1 MKTFKRLKDIVN
13 ANVHAKLDK
22 IEDPEK
28 MIRYM
33 LTEMEETLVEA
44 KSATAEKMA
53 NRAVIE
59 QEIKQAKDQLGR
71 WENRAKLAV
80 EKERDDLAREALV
93 EKNRIVRRLAAL
105 EEELLQ
111 MQSIIDSMQEQMA
124 KLEAKREEVRDKQR
138 MLVQRAYHAK
148 EKKKVVETLRQI
160 DAETTYRKFSD
171 LEEKIERMEADAEMA
186 GIWQLWDA
194 AVGSAIAENAR
205 PAAFKGGLLVVHV
218 SSSTW
223 IHQLLFLK
231 TDILAKVNHAFGKS
245 LVQDI
250 KFKIGP
256 L

>member
-44 KSATAEKMA
+44 KSATAERLA
-53 NRAVIE
+53 NKAVIE
-59 QEIKQAKDQLGR
+59 QEIKQVKELLGR

-80 EKERDDLAREALV
+80 EKDRDDLAREALV
-93 EKNRIVRRLAAL
+93 EKNRVVKRLASL

-111 MQSIIDSMQEQMA
+111 MQSIVDSMQDQIA
-124 KLEAKREEVRDKQR
+124 KLMAKREEVRDKQR

-160 DAETTYRKFSD
+160 DAETTYHKFSE

-186 GIWQLWDA
+186 GFA
-194 AVGSAIAENAR
+194 GA
-205 PAAFKGGLLVVHV
+205 
-218 SSSTW
+218 
-223 IHQLLFLK
+223 
-231 TDILAKVNHAFGKS
+231 GKS
-245 LVQDI
+245 KETEFAQMETDEAIEAELASM
-250 KFKIGP
+250 KAKKNKKKEN
-256 L
+256 

>member
-59 QEIKQAKDQLGR
+59 QEKKQAKDLLGR

-80 EKERDDLAREALV
+80 EKDRDDLAREALV
-93 EKNRIVRRLAAL
+93 EKNRVVRRLASL

-111 MQSIIDSMQEQMA
+111 MQSIIDSMQEQIV
-124 KLEAKREEVRDKQR
+124 KLEEKREEVRDKQR

-148 EKKKVVETLRQI
+148 EKKKVVETLKQI
-160 DAETTYRKFSD
+160 NAEATYRKFSE

-186 GIWQLWDA
+186 GFSGAGLSKEKEFSKMEKDEGIE
-194 AVGSAIAENAR
+194 AELASMK
-205 PAAFKGGLLVVHV
+205 AK
-218 SSSTW
+218 
-223 IHQLLFLK
+223 K
-231 TDILAKVNHAFGKS
+231 TKKKES
-245 LVQDI
+245 
-250 KFKIGP
+250 
-256 L
+256 

>member
-1 MKTFKRLKDIVN
+1 MKTIKRLKDIVN

-33 LTEMEETLVEA
+33 LTEMEEALVEA
-44 KSATAEKMA
+44 KSATAERLA

-59 QEIKQAKDQLGR
+59 HEIKQVKDLLGR

-80 EKERDDLAREALV
+80 DKERDDLAREALV
-93 EKNRIVRRLAAL
+93 EKNRVVRRLAAL

-111 MQSIIDSMQEQMA
+111 MQSIVDSMQEQIA

-138 MLVQRAYHAK
+138 MLIQRAYHAK

-160 DAETTYRKFSD
+160 DAESTYRKFSD

-186 GIWQLWDA
+186 GFNGAGISKEKEFSQMETDEE
-194 AVGSAIAENAR
+194 IEAELASM
-205 PAAFKGGLLVVHV
+205 K
-218 SSSTW
+218 SK
-223 IHQLLFLK
+223 K
-231 TDILAKVNHAFGKS
+231 TKKKEN
-245 LVQDI
+245 
-250 KFKIGP
+250 
-256 L
+256 

>member
-1 MKTFKRLKDIVN
+1 MHEDGQEEKIRKPHNGTANKGDHMKTFKRLKDIVN

-44 KSATAEKMA
+44 KSATAERLA

-59 QEIKQAKDQLGR
+59 QEIKQVKQLLGR

-80 EKERDDLAREALV
+80 EKDRDDLAREALT
-93 EKNRIVRRLAAL
+93 EKNRVVRRLASL

-111 MQSIIDSMQEQMA
+111 MQSIIDSMQEQIA

-160 DAETTYRKFSD
+160 DAETTYRKFSE

-186 GIWQLWDA
+186 GFSGGTQTKEKQFAQMEADEEIE
-194 AVGSAIAENAR
+194 AELASMK
-205 PAAFKGGLLVVHV
+205 AK
-218 SSSTW
+218 
-223 IHQLLFLK
+223 K
-231 TDILAKVNHAFGKS
+231 TKKKES
-245 LVQDI
+245 
-250 KFKIGP
+250 
-256 L
+256 

>member
-44 KSATAEKMA
+44 KSATAERLA
-53 NRAVIE
+53 NKAVIE
-59 QEIKQAKDQLGR
+59 QEIKQVKELLGR

-80 EKERDDLAREALV
+80 EKDRDDLAREALV
-93 EKNRIVRRLAAL
+93 EKNRVVKRLASL

-111 MQSIIDSMQEQMA
+111 MQSIVDSMQDQIA
-124 KLEAKREEVRDKQR
+124 KLMAKREEVRDKQR

-160 DAETTYRKFSD
+160 DAETTYHKFSE

-186 GIWQLWDA
+186 GFA
-194 AVGSAIAENAR
+194 GA
-205 PAAFKGGLLVVHV
+205 
-218 SSSTW
+218 
-223 IHQLLFLK
+223 
-231 TDILAKVNHAFGKS
+231 GKS
-245 LVQDI
+245 KETEFAQMEIDEAIEAELASM
-250 KFKIGP
+250 KAKKNKKKEN
-256 L
+256 

>member
-59 QEIKQAKDQLGR
+59 QEIKQAKDLLDR

-80 EKERDDLAREALV
+80 EKDRDDLAREALV
-93 EKNRIVRRLAAL
+93 EKNRVVRRLASL

-111 MQSIIDSMQEQMA
+111 MQSIIDSMQEQIV
-124 KLEAKREEVRDKQR
+124 KLEEKREEVRDKQR

-148 EKKKVVETLRQI
+148 EKKKVVETLKQI
-160 DAETTYRKFSD
+160 NAEATYRKFSE

-186 GIWQLWDA
+186 GFSGAGISKEKEFSQMENDEE
-194 AVGSAIAENAR
+194 IEAELASMK
-205 PAAFKGGLLVVHV
+205 AK
-218 SSSTW
+218 
-223 IHQLLFLK
+223 K
-231 TDILAKVNHAFGKS
+231 TKKKES
-245 LVQDI
+245 
-250 KFKIGP
+250 
-256 L
+256 

>member
-53 NRAVIE
+53 NHAVIE
-59 QEIKQAKDQLGR
+59 QEIKQAKDLLGR

-80 EKERDDLAREALV
+80 EKDRDDLAREALV
-93 EKNRIVRRLAAL
+93 EKNRVVRRLASL

-111 MQSIIDSMQEQMA
+111 MQSIIDSMQEQIV
-124 KLEAKREEVRDKQR
+124 KLEEKREEVRDKQR

-148 EKKKVVETLRQI
+148 EKKKVVETLKQI
-160 DAETTYRKFSD
+160 NAEATYRKFSE

-186 GIWQLWDA
+186 GFSGAGLSKEKEFSQMENDEEIE
-194 AVGSAIAENAR
+194 AELASMK
-205 PAAFKGGLLVVHV
+205 AK
-218 SSSTW
+218 
-223 IHQLLFLK
+223 K
-231 TDILAKVNHAFGKS
+231 TKKKES
-245 LVQDI
+245 
-250 KFKIGP
+250 
-256 L
+256 

>member
-59 QEIKQAKDQLGR
+59 QEIKQAKDLLDR

-80 EKERDDLAREALV
+80 EKDRDDLAREALV
-93 EKNRIVRRLAAL
+93 EKNRVVRRLASL

-111 MQSIIDSMQEQMA
+111 MQSIIDSMQEQIV
-124 KLEAKREEVRDKQR
+124 KLEEKREEVRDKQR

-148 EKKKVVETLRQI
+148 EKKKVVETLKQI
-160 DAETTYRKFSD
+160 NAEATYRKFSE

-186 GIWQLWDA
+186 GFSGAGLSKEKEFSQMENDEEIE
-194 AVGSAIAENAR
+194 AELASMK
-205 PAAFKGGLLVVHV
+205 AK
-218 SSSTW
+218 
-223 IHQLLFLK
+223 K
-231 TDILAKVNHAFGKS
+231 TKKKES
-245 LVQDI
+245 
-250 KFKIGP
+250 
-256 L
+256 

>member
-59 QEIKQAKDQLGR
+59 QEIKQAKDLLGR

-80 EKERDDLAREALV
+80 EKDRDDLAREALV
-93 EKNRIVRRLAAL
+93 EKNRVVRRLASF

-111 MQSIIDSMQEQMA
+111 MQSIIDSMQEQIV
-124 KLEAKREEVRDKQR
+124 KLEEKREEVRDKQR

-148 EKKKVVETLRQI
+148 EKKKVVETLKQI
-160 DAETTYRKFSD
+160 NAEATYRKFSE

-186 GIWQLWDA
+186 GFSGAGLSKEKEFSQMENDEEIE
-194 AVGSAIAENAR
+194 AELASMK
-205 PAAFKGGLLVVHV
+205 AK
-218 SSSTW
+218 
-223 IHQLLFLK
+223 K
-231 TDILAKVNHAFGKS
+231 TKKKES
-245 LVQDI
+245 
-250 KFKIGP
+250 
-256 L
+256 

>member
-59 QEIKQAKDQLGR
+59 QEIKQAKDLLGR

-80 EKERDDLAREALV
+80 EKDRDDLAREALV
-93 EKNRIVRRLAAL
+93 EKNRVVRRLASL

-111 MQSIIDSMQEQMA
+111 MQSIIDSMQEQIV
-124 KLEAKREEVRDKQR
+124 KLEEKREEVRDKQR

-148 EKKKVVETLRQI
+148 EKKKVVETLKQI
-160 DAETTYRKFSD
+160 NAEATYRKFSE

-186 GIWQLWDA
+186 GFSGAGLSKEKEFSQMENDEEIE
-194 AVGSAIAENAR
+194 AELASMK
-205 PAAFKGGLLVVHV
+205 AK
-218 SSSTW
+218 
-223 IHQLLFLK
+223 K
-231 TDILAKVNHAFGKS
+231 TKKKES
-245 LVQDI
+245 
-250 KFKIGP
+250 
-256 L
+256 